1 MKMKKVLIGFGVV
14 LLLIVGGVVFLYSNL
29 GDVIK
34 EAIQRFGSEATQAT
48 VVLDNVDLDVTN
60 GKTALQGFIV
70 GNPSGFKT
78 DSAFELGN
86 IAVQVDTSSLDADT
100 IVINS
105 VAINGPKITYELGDG
120 GSNVDA
126 IKRNVDTYAKQF
138 SSGDSAASSS
148 QDSGP
153 QKKIIIERLTITD
166 GRINVSAPFLDG
178 KSLGSDLPTITL
190 TDIGK
195 DSGGANPADVIKRV
209 IDEMTKGVGG
219 AISGLN
225 LDDLRKQATAKAQEA
240 IDKATSGASNAVKS
254 ATEGAGTAGEAASG
268 AADDASK
275 AIKGLLGN

>member
-1 MKMKKVLIGFGVV
+1 MKKVLMGFGVV
-14 LLLIVGGVVFLYSNL
+14 LLLIVGGVIFLYSNL

-34 EAIQRFGSEATQAT
+34 EAIQRFGSEATQA
-48 VVLDNVDLDVTN
+48 VVIVDNVDLDVTN
-60 GKTALQGFIV
+60 GKTALRGFVV
-70 GNPSGFKT
+70 GNPAGFNS
-78 DSAFELGN
+78 DSSFELGN

-100 IVINS
+100 IIINT
-105 VAINGPKITYELGDG
+105 VQIDGPTVTYELGDNG
-120 GSNVDA
+120 ANVDA

-138 SSGDSAASSS
+138 SSGDGAASSS
-148 QDSGP
+148 QESGP

-166 GRINVSAPFLDG
+166 GRVNVSAPFLGG
-178 KSLGSDLPTITL
+178 KSVGTSLPTITL

-219 AISGLN
+219 AIAGLN
-225 LDDLRKQATAKAQEA
+225 LDDMAKQARAKAKEA
-240 IDKATSGASNAVKS
+240 IDQATSGATDAVKS

>member
-1 MKMKKVLIGFGVV
+1 MKKVLIGFGVI
-14 LLLIVGGVVFLYSNL
+14 LLIVIGGGAYLYSNL

-48 VVLDNVDLDVTN
+48 VAVDNVDLDVTN
-60 GKTALQGFIV
+60 GKTALKGFVV
-70 GNPSGFKT
+70 GNPAGFKT

-86 IAVQVDTSSLDADT
+86 IAVQVDISSLDSNT

-105 VAINGPKITYELGDG
+105 VAIDGPKVTYELGG
-120 GSNVDA
+120 SGSNIDA
-126 IKRNVDTYAKQF
+126 IKQNVDTYAKQF
-138 SSGDSAASSS
+138 SSGDSSSTS
-148 QDSGP
+148 AEDTGP

-166 GRINVSAPFLDG
+166 GSVNVSAPFLDG
-178 KSLGSDLPTITL
+178 KSLGTSLPTITL

-195 DSGGANPADVIKRV
+195 DSGGANPADVIKQV

-225 LDDLRKQATAKAQEA
+225 LDDMAKQATAKAKEA
-240 IDKATSGASNAVKS
+240 LDSATTGAADAVKS
-254 ATEGAGTAGEAASG
+254 ATEGTGAAGEAASG
-268 AADDASK
+268 AVDDAGK

>member
-1 MKMKKVLIGFGVV
+1 MKKVLIGFGVV
-14 LLLIVGGVVFLYSNL
+14 LVLIIGGVVFLYSNL

-60 GKTALQGFIV
+60 GKTALSGFVV
-70 GNPSGFKT
+70 GNPAGFKT

-86 IAVQVDTSSLDADT
+86 IAVQVDITSLDSDT
-100 IVINS
+100 ILINS
-105 VAINGPKITYELGDG
+105 VTIDSPKVTYELGSS

-126 IKRNVDTYAKQF
+126 IKKNVDAYAKQF
-138 SSGDSAASSS
+138 SSGGESSS
-148 QDSGP
+148 TQDSGP
-153 QKKIIIERLTITD
+153 QKKIIIERLTITN
-166 GRINVSAPFLDG
+166 GSVNVSAPFLDG
-178 KSLGSDLPTITL
+178 KSLGTSLPTITL

-225 LDDLRKQATAKAQEA
+225 LDDMAKQATAKAQEA
-240 IDKATSGASNAVKS
+240 LGAATTGAADAVKS
-254 ATEGAGTAGEAASG
+254 ATEGTGAAGEAASG
-268 AADDASK
+268 AADDAGK
-275 AIKGLLGN
+275 ALKGLLGN

>member
-1 MKMKKVLIGFGVV
+1 MKKVLIGFGVV
-14 LLLIVGGVVFLYSNL
+14 LLLVVGGVVFLYSNL
-29 GDVIK
+29 GDIIK
-34 EAIQRFGSEATQAT
+34 EAVERFGSEATQAT
-48 VVLDNVDLDVTN
+48 VALDNVDLDVTN
-60 GKTALQGFIV
+60 GKTALQGFVV

-100 IVINS
+100 IIINT
-105 VAINGPKITYELGDG
+105 VQIDGPKVTYEIGDN

-138 SSGDSAASSS
+138 SSGDSTASSS

-166 GRINVSAPFLDG
+166 GRVNVSAPFLGG
-178 KSLGSDLPTITL
+178 KSVGSSLPTITL

-209 IDEMTKGVGG
+209 IDEMTKGVGS
-219 AISGLN
+219 AIADLN
-225 LDDLRKQATAKAQEA
+225 LDEMAEQARAKAKEA
-240 IDKATSGASNAVKS
+240 IDQATSGATGAVKS

>member
-1 MKMKKVLIGFGVV
+1 MKKVLIGFGVLLV
-14 LLLIVGGVVFLYSNL
+14 LIIGGVVVLYSNL

-34 EAIQRFGSEATQAT
+34 EAIQRFGSEATQAI
-48 VVLDNVDLDVTN
+48 VIVDNVDLDVTN
-60 GKTALQGFIV
+60 GKTSLSGFVV
-70 GNPSGFKT
+70 GNPAGFKT

-86 IAVQVDTSSLDADT
+86 VAVQVDTSSLDSDT
-100 IVINS
+100 IVIKT
-105 VAINGPKITYELGDG
+105 VQIDGPKITYELGNG
-120 GSNVDA
+120 EANVDA

-138 SSGDSAASSS
+138 SSGESSTSS

-166 GRINVSAPFLDG
+166 GSVNVSAPFLDG
-178 KSLGSDLPTITL
+178 KPLGTSLPTITL

-195 DSGGANPADVIKRV
+195 DSGGATPAEVIKRV
-209 IDEMTKGVGG
+209 INAMTSSVGG

-225 LDDLRKQATAKAQEA
+225 LDDMAKQAKAKAQEA
-240 IDKATSGASNAVKS
+240 IDKATAGASDAVKS
-254 ATEGAGTAGEAASG
+254 ATEGAGAAGEAASG